1 MIVPAGEKELRS
13 LIVCGRRLSA
23 ILITMIAAI
32 VFVACSKK
40 EVKPVSPESKL
51 ALEAFQI
58 AEDLRKAY
66 QENDRDALRDLCTSD
81 GYRELIEGMKKFDS
95 VDLAFTPTWVEIA
108 NSVVS
113 LSVSWKGVWSV
124 GGRNREERGL
134 GIFVLEGSPLRLA
147 RVKRDNPFVQPE

>member
-1 MIVPAGEKELRS
+1 MIVPAGEKELHS
-13 LIVCGRRLSA
+13 LIGYGRRLFA
-23 ILITMIAAI
+23 ILIALIVAIA
-32 VFVACSKK
+32 FVACSKK
-40 EVKPVSPESKL
+40 EVKPVSTESKL

-66 QENDRDALRDLCTSD
+66 QENDHDALRDLCTID
-81 GYRELIEGMKKFDS
+81 GYRELIGGMKKFDS

-124 GGRNREERGL
+124 EGRNREERGL

>member
-1 MIVPAGEKELRS
+1 MIVPAGEKELSS
-13 LIVCGRRLSA
+13 LITNGRRLFSV
-23 ILITMIAAI
+23 LITLIVAIA
-32 VFVACSKK
+32 FLGCSKK

-66 QENDRDALRDLCTSD
+66 QENDRDALQELCTSD
-81 GYRELIEGMKKFDS
+81 GYRELIGGMKKFDS

-113 LSVSWKGVWSV
+113 LSVSWKGMWSV
-124 GGRNREERGL
+124 EGRNREERGL